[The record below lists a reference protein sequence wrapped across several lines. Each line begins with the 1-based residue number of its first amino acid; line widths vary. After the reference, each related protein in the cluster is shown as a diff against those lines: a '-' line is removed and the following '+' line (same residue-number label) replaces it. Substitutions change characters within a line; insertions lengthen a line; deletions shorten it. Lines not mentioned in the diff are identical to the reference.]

1 MSIPMSALRRALLSA
16 LDRPGVQRVLPAPI
30 LGAGAGGAFG
40 AAASALDG
48 DISDAGEYAMTGA
61 TIGAGLGGIGVGA
74 AVNRSLRE
82 ALAEQAASRGVG
94 RRAVREAA
102 DAGDAAAFAGVDRGL
117 ERRLAAFP
125 PRVQELARAI
135 APIKAEKGSVGWDD
149 LDKIQSEL
157 GSITPDEL
165 LDLRIIFS
173 DGLSVTRV
181 GHP

>member
-102 DAGDAAAFAGVDRGL
+102 DAGDAAAFAQASRGASL
-117 ERRLAAFP
+117 DIDQLTSEVARRAALSRNDPAALDEVMRAVEERYGRDVAEE
-125 PRVQELARAI
+125 VAR
-135 APIKAEKGSVGWDD
+135 
-149 LDKIQSEL
+149 
-157 GSITPDEL
+157 
-165 LDLRIIFS
+165 RIS
-173 DGLSVTRV
+173 L
-181 GHP
+181 